1 MMTPHMTT
9 IHVTLTVNRQILA
22 VIGISGLKIVESF
35 EYLHLLNTN
44 PQNNIFTLTFVT
56 HHKMPTIRR
65 KKITGV

>member
-1 MMTPHMTT
+1 MTPHMTT

-44 PQNNIFTLTFVT
+44 LKTLIHKTTFL
-56 HHKMPTIRR
+56 H
-65 KKITGV
+65 

>member
-1 MMTPHMTT
+1 MTPHMTT

-44 PQNNIFTLTFVT
+44 PQNNIFTLTFVK
-56 HHKMPTIRR
+56 HHKISPPPP
-65 KKITGV
+65 KK